1 MNGKLRSDFEPGTTR
16 WAVRRA
22 SGSPWA
28 PRRIENRRRQLV
40 RRTFRLL
47 PAPRQVMPEAAEG
60 GPLALVRDG
69 EEIEI
74 DLNAR
79 RVTIDAADEELADR
93 RRYWIAPAAP
103 IRFGWLTL
111 YQQLVQPLSKG
122 AVLGQRDR

>member
-1 MNGKLRSDFEPGTTR
+1 MNSKLRSDFEPSTTR

-22 SGSPWA
+22 QWLAMGTKEDRKSPSSTRPA
-28 PRRIENRRRQLV
+28 
-40 RRTFRLL
+40 FRLL
-47 PAPRQVMPEAAEG
+47 PAPRQVMPAAAEG

-74 DLNAR
+74 DLNA

-103 IRFGWLTL
+103 IRFGWPTL